1 MSGNNNTFPPPPDGY
16 KAWGLFCAANKDDP
30 ICANVPSHYETVP
43 STVANAIFAALFSLS
58 FIGFIAVYF
67 GTRRRGTFFVVTM
80 CLGNIC
86 EILGYV
92 ARVLSSKNPWEELG
106 FLMQIVCL
114 TIGPAFLAA
123 GVYTCLAKVVL
134 IYGEENSRVKAA
146 WYTRIFIPCDVVSLV
161 LQAVGGGMAASAD
174 NDLELLNMGTNI
186 MIAGLAFQVFTMLM
200 FSLCSL
206 DFGLRVLRRRSRMG
220 SDAFDQSE
228 PVRSIRATSYFKAI
242 LAALA
247 VSTLTILWRSA
258 YRVAELSE
266 GWDGPL
272 LANEGLFIAFEGVLI
287 VVAVLVLNVFHPS
300 IAFGEVMDGKYQKM
314 VKSRKE
320 DAGSSEDASEM
331 AVFGNRA

>member
-146 WYTRIFIPCDVVSLV
+146 WYTRIVCLLSPARLSSQKLTRDVNTVYPV
-161 LQAVGGGMAASAD
+161 
-174 NDLELLNMGTNI
+174 
-186 MIAGLAFQVFTMLM
+186 
-200 FSLCSL
+200 
-206 DFGLRVLRRRSRMG
+206 RRRLPR
-220 SDAFDQSE
+220 
-228 PVRSIRATSYFKAI
+228 P
-242 LAALA
+242 
-247 VSTLTILWRSA
+247 
-258 YRVAELSE
+258 
-266 GWDGPL
+266 
-272 LANEGLFIAFEGVLI
+272 
-287 VVAVLVLNVFHPS
+287 PS
-300 IAFGEVMDGKYQKM
+300 CRRRHGCLG
-314 VKSRKE
+314 R
-320 DAGSSEDASEM
+320 
-331 AVFGNRA
+331 